1 MWSNRGKQPPE
12 LELQNGKGNNLIGHF
27 IISLVAISIFFA
39 NISYDGLWHPDA
51 PSHALNGV
59 FYMDMIEEGGFL
71 HPITYAERYYVQYPA
86 LTIGMYPP
94 IFYTIE
100 ALLFKVFGIS
110 ALSARLAVLSFTL
123 LGVNIFFLLCRMW
136 FPLWLSVVGGLLFL
150 LQPAI
155 LFGQK
160 NVMVEMP
167 ALAMSIVAIYFLCV
181 ATERDIRW
189 ACFWAPL
196 FTAIA
201 FLTKQNTIFL
211 LPIWCVW
218 IIADKQWR
226 LTKSRH
232 FLTGLF
238 VGAVVLVPWVIINLT
253 ISRSYVTAFAFQE
266 YHLWSNFLYYLKN
279 CSEIVSYL
287 VALLAL
293 ISIALWPK
301 FRHHTG
307 YKFSLLWGFFVLL
320 SILIMEFTAPRYAI
334 FIVPSMIILSVYLVR
349 FVSERFQVLL
359 FWRRVYPVLLAVLIC
374 LHLNPDK
381 VWGGRDI
388 QGFQEVADF
397 VVEDRECMS
406 VFYDGYFDEAF
417 IFHMRARDKDR
428 RVFVFRASK
437 LVFSTMMIVDLAYN
451 ELITRPSEFLSVLD
465 RYSIKY
471 LVQEERD
478 LMNTRANKR
487 LREWIKRPEFR
498 LLQQHPVVERGMNG
512 FGNLLV
518 FEYLGYKAKPMTE
531 VELDMPIMGRKMRV
545 RLQ

>member
-1 MWSNRGKQPPE
+1 MQRSEER
-12 LELQNGKGNNLIGHF
+12 NLVGHF
-27 IISLVAISIFFA
+27 LVSVVAICLFMA
-39 NISYDGLWHPDA
+39 NTSYDGLWHPDA

-59 FYMDMIEEGGFL
+59 FYMDMIQEGGFL

-100 ALLFKVFGIS
+100 AILFTAFGVS

-136 FPLWLSVVGGLLFL
+136 FPLWLSVVSGVLYL
-150 LQPAI
+150 LQPAT
-155 LFGQK
+155 LFGQR

-167 ALAMSIVAIYFLCV
+167 ALAMSIIAIYFLCV
-181 ATERDIRW
+181 ASEKGAGW

-196 FTAIA
+196 FAALA

-211 LPIWCVW
+211 LLIWCVW
-218 IIADKQWR
+218 LIAGRKWN
-226 LTKSRH
+226 LAKSGH
-232 FLTGLF
+232 FVTGVF
-238 VGAVVLVPWVIINLT
+238 VGAIVLVPWVFINLT
-253 ISRSYVTAFAFQE
+253 VSRSYVTAFAFQE
-266 YHLWSNFLYYLKN
+266 YHLLSNCLYYLKH
-279 CSEIVSYL
+279 CSDIISYPI
-287 VALLAL
+287 ALLSF
-293 ISIALWPK
+293 ISIMLWPK
-301 FRHHTG
+301 LRQHTG
-307 YKFSLLWGFFVLL
+307 YKFGLLWGFSVLL
-320 SILIMEFTAPRYAI
+320 CISIMEFTEPRYAV
-334 FIVPSMIILSVYLVR
+334 FLVPPMIVLSVYVLR
-349 FVSERFQVLL
+349 FAGEKFRVVLSR
-359 FWRRVYPVLLAVLIC
+359 RRVYPALLAVLIF
-374 LHLNPDK
+374 LHLNPDR

-388 QGFQEVADF
+388 QGFHEVADF
-397 VVEDRECMS
+397 VVRDRECVS

-451 ELITRPSEFLSVLD
+451 ELIKQPSEFLAVLD

-487 LREWIKRPEFR
+487 LREWIQRPEFR
-498 LLQQHPVVERGMNG
+498 LLREYPVVEKGMNG

-518 FEYLGYKAKPMTE
+518 FEYLGYEAKPMTQ
-531 VELDMPIMGRKMRV
+531 VELDMPIMGRKISV